1 MSDSLWLH
9 GLGLARL
16 FCPWDFPGKNTGAG
30 CHFLLQE
37 IFLTQGSNL
46 GLLRC
51 RQTLY
56 HESRQGSSNLAHYLT
71 KKHFRHVLSLDSGS
85 GNQTLQKPLLWT
97 SATHKWEP
105 AIFFHLIEVLCFIYL
120 SWSSFSPCL
129 FYSNDLSYQSPSLYL
144 SIHVNMSQFLVFS
157 THWPVPNSW

>member
-9 GLGLARL
+9 GLGLVRL

-37 IFLTQGSNL
+37 IFLTQGLNPGVL
-46 GLLRC
+46 HC

-56 HESRQGSSNLAHYLT
+56 HGSLQGSSNLAHYLT
-71 KKHFRHVLSLDSGS
+71 KKHFRNVLSLDSGS

-105 AIFFHLIEVLCFIYL
+105 AIFFNLIEVLCFIFL
-120 SWSSFSPCL
+120 SWSSFSPCS
-129 FYSNDLSYQSPSLYL
+129 FYSNDLSYLSPSLYL
-144 SIHVNMSQFLVFS
+144 SIHVNMPQFLILFHPLAS
-157 THWPVPNSW
+157 A